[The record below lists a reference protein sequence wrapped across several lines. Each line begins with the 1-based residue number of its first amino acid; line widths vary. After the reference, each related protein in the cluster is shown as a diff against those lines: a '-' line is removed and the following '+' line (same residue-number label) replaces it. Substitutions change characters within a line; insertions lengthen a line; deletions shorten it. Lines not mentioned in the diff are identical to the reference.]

1 MQSIRHVFFVAG
13 ACVDLSDRDHMSAL
27 CWACLRGHLPCAQ
40 TLIEYGA
47 NIEHVDRNGRSPL
60 DLATLHGDARLV
72 SATSEAAWKLVLFVD
87 VASFLRDVSGSR
99 ARTV

>member
-1 MQSIRHVFFVAG
+1 
-13 ACVDLSDRDHMSAL
+13 MSAL

-72 SATSEAAWKLVLFVD
+72 SATSEAA
-87 VASFLRDVSGSR
+87 
-99 ARTV
+99 

>member
-1 MQSIRHVFFVAG
+1 
-13 ACVDLSDRDHMSAL
+13 MSAL

-40 TLIEYGA
+40 TLLEYGA